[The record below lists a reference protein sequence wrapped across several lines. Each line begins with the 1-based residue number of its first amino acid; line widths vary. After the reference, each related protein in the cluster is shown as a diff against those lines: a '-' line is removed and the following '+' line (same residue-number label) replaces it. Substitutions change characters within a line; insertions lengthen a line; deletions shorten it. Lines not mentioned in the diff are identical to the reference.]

1 VGTALRAFAHPTLI
15 MTIRIAEAHWPDDRI
30 TVESLFRDYV
40 ASLAEDISFQNVDEE
55 LSGLPGKY
63 ARPGGVVLIA
73 WDGDKPAG
81 AVAYRML
88 EPGVCEMKRLYV
100 RDAFRGRGIARE
112 LANELI
118 EDAHGRGYRTMLL
131 DTLESMQ
138 AARALYRDL
147 GFVPVEAYYANPLP
161 GVMYMALELDE

>member
-1 VGTALRAFAHPTLI
+1 
-15 MTIRIAEAHWPDDRI
+15 MTGNAIRIAEARWPEDGPA
-30 TVESLFRDYV
+30 VESIFREYV
-40 ASLAEDISFQNVDEE
+40 ASLSEDITFQDFEAE
-55 LSGLPGKY
+55 FAGLPGKY

-73 WDGDKPAG
+73 WDGDEAAG
-81 AVAYRML
+81 AVAYRMF

-118 EDAHGRGYRTMLL
+118 DDARARGYRTMLL
-131 DTLESMQ
+131 DTLQSMQ

-147 GFVPVEAYYANPLP
+147 GFVPVAPYYDNPLP
-161 GVMYMALELDE
+161 GVAYMALDLGE